1 MIEIVETRID
11 TRRLLEKVSTTRA
24 GAVVMFLGNTR
35 EFTAGKQ
42 TTFLAYE
49 CYPEMA
55 SQKLAELR
63 EEAIQ
68 KWELV
73 DVAIV
78 HRVGKVDPGETS
90 VAIAVASEHRKPA
103 FEAGSWLIDMLKKLV
118 PIWKQ
123 EAWADGTT
131 EWVHPQTEEADCN
144 STTLNAETPDRF

>member
-1 MIEIVETRID
+1 MIEIVETTIE
-11 TRRLLEKVSTTRA
+11 TSELLEKVSSRQA

-55 SQKLAELR
+55 RRKLAELR

-68 KWELV
+68 KWELLEV
-73 DVAIV
+73 VIV
-78 HRVGKVDPGETS
+78 HRVGQVDLGETS

-123 EAWADGTT
+123 EFWADGTT
-131 EWVHPQTEEADCN
+131 QWVHPQAGKPN
-144 STTLNAETPDRF
+144 RSSTTTNL